1 MPFVGSSSGKNHRGA
16 KSAAEKREGMSW
28 RIEVAKLAKPEWWH
42 GNVVHF
48 RPLDVHQNGLCKKS
62 HTSCSLL
69 LWPFTSRSIRKTYC
83 HPHLLIDPFISIYI
97 IYHFTKIYR
106 RLYEKYRRKK
116 HVIQRLPMD
125 YHRLEKGGDF
135 WPDVSTFR
143 WSISM
148 FFHGLC
154 KWAGFPR
161 TA

>member
-1 MPFVGSSSGKNHRGA
+1 MYAVCWIFISKNHRGA

-97 IYHFTKIYR
+97 IYHFYKKSTGA
-106 RLYEKYRRKK
+106 LYEKYRRKK
-116 HVIQRLPMD
+116 TCNPKVADGLSSPGKRWWFLAWCFHLSMVHFHVFP
-125 YHRLEKGGDF
+125 
-135 WPDVSTFR
+135 
-143 WSISM
+143 
-148 FFHGLC
+148 
-154 KWAGFPR
+154 WAL
-161 TA
+161 